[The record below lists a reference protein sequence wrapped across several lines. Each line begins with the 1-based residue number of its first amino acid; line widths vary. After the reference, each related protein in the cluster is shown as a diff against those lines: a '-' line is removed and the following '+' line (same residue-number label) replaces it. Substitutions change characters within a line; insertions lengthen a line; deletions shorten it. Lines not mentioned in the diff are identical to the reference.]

1 MVHSTGGTLKV
12 RGEGEEANQR
22 CVYTTRS
29 AYTHKNPVVGFPHQ
43 TPDMP
48 SVWLVSLVRL
58 VRTWILH
65 PFLRN
70 FSPRNSYL
78 TASPQKSGRG
88 GWAPKGVLCAQ
99 YLSCPIIKFTITDFV
114 LLQTTITGHYGTSPK
129 YTQKTCL
136 SDFCDVTTS
145 INFSHESIDMT
156 LVGLD
161 KAKTEVKLCI
171 VMDPL
176 IRSLQPGWASTG
188 T

>member
-1 MVHSTGGTLKV
+1 MGS
-12 RGEGEEANQR
+12 
-22 CVYTTRS
+22 
-29 AYTHKNPVVGFPHQ
+29 PHQ
-43 TPDMP
+43 TPDTP

-78 TASPQKSGRG
+78 TASPQKPGRG
-88 GWAPKGVLCAQ
+88 GWAPKGVLCAW
-99 YLSCPIIKFTITDFV
+99 YLSCPIIMFTITDFV
-114 LLQTTITGHYGTSPK
+114 LLQTLITGHYGTSPK
-129 YTQKTCL
+129 YTTKTCL
-136 SDFCDVTTS
+136 SGFCDVTTS
-145 INFSHESIDMT
+145 INFSHVSIDIT

-171 VMDPL
+171 VMDPFN
-176 IRSLQPGWASTG
+176 RSLQPGWASTG